1 MKYLSLRSNGD
12 AARIAT
18 IGLLAARRSRGPLWR
33 GLLLWVR
40 VPLWLRRGAGPQGC
54 HLLYARCTEY
64 PEKGSRLKESFKTHD
79 FDDLKLLAEQ
89 GKTVSAKSTPR
100 ATLGF
105 SSQLKPDT

>member
-54 HLLYARCTEY
+54 HLLYARRTEY

-79 FDDLKLLAEQ
+79 FDDLKLLAAMEQ
-89 GKTVSAKSTPR
+89 TTSSNMSLR
-100 ATLGF
+100 A
-105 SSQLKPDT
+105 DM